1 MQRSGRHDR
10 ATLNRRVE
18 HVCSP
23 GISDV
28 NLFRYCKRVIN
39 FDAQIANG
47 AFDLGVA
54 EQWTARILPVRRY
67 ISVALV
73 RRSEWVPKRLESNPM
88 LAIHSATSRAYCLV
102 VMPWLPARRPANSE

>member
-1 MQRSGRHDR
+1 MQRSERHDR
-10 ATLNRRVE
+10 ARVYLE
-18 HVCSP
+18 QEGGACLLCP

-54 EQWTARILPVRRY
+54 EQKLDGTEIASAAVYERRLG
-67 ISVALV
+67 S
-73 RRSEWVPKRLESNPM
+73 
-88 LAIHSATSRAYCLV
+88 
-102 VMPWLPARRPANSE
+102 ARRVCPKMARVQPDAGNPFGPSPDVIA

>member
-1 MQRSGRHDR
+1 MQRSERHDR
-10 ATLNRRVE
+10 ARVYLE
-18 HVCSP
+18 QEGGACLLCP

-54 EQWTARILPVRRY
+54 EQKLDGAEIANAAVYERR
-67 ISVALV
+67 LG
-73 RRSEWVPKRLESNPM
+73 
-88 LAIHSATSRAYCLV
+88 SA
-102 VMPWLPARRPANSE
+102 